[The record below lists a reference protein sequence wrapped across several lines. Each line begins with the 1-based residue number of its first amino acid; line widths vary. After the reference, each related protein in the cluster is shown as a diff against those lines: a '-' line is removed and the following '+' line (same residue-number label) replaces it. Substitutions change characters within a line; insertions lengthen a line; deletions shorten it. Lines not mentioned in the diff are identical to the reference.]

1 MASQLEMVNTLLS
14 DAEAVCTGRAQMT
27 KEYNPEPGDSWETT
41 LAGRVHHKRPSWRR
55 CCTTTKQSRSPTCC
69 ARTEMGRTD
78 PVPDARLHSMAV
90 DLRDKML
97 VDKFLAE
104 RTPIGSA
111 PTVTLVCVRVCM
123 GFVYKVSNSHN
134 MQVLMT
140 VQHATA
146 SRQAR

>member
-1 MASQLEMVNTLLS
+1 
-14 DAEAVCTGRAQMT
+14 
-27 KEYNPEPGDSWETT
+27 
-41 LAGRVHHKRPSWRR
+41 
-55 CCTTTKQSRSPTCC
+55 
-69 ARTEMGRTD
+69 
-78 PVPDARLHSMAV
+78 MAV
-90 DLRDKML
+90 DLRDKIEDARGQVSRGEPL
-97 VDKFLAE
+97 
-104 RTPIGSA
+104 GSA